1 MEINKVISLKRKSL
15 GLTMRQVADAVGVS
29 EGTISRWESG
39 DIKNMRREKID
50 LLAKILKI
58 SPDELIHGDKIQ
70 LDIPPREIEEA
81 IITCPICGYNY
92 SHYIRTVG
100 VNFNNEKSSGF
111 AIEFRCEGEPEH
123 TFYWIIESYKGNTY
137 VIVTDERDDID
148 ILKRFRLEEGFINLA
163 EVWNSE
169 DISERSVDSLA
180 NEYGSSTACEVAFSK
195 LNFEGQKKALEYIQ
209 DLSSMEK
216 YKK

>member
-1 MEINKVISLKRKSL
+1 MSGLYNRIEELCAKKNITVTQMCKECGASRGSL
-15 GLTMRQVADAVGVS
+15 TD
-29 EGTISRWESG
+29 
-39 DIKNMRREKID
+39 
-50 LLAKILKI
+50 LAKGRIQTLSSATLKKI
-58 SPDELIHGDKIQ
+58 SEYFNVPVDSLSNDVLK
-70 LDIPPREIEEA
+70 LNYIPPREIEEA

-195 LNFEGQKKALEYIQ
+195 LNFEGQKKARHPQ
-209 DLSSMEK
+209 
-216 YKK
+216 